1 MTDKTAA
8 RQKSGVSFYT
18 KLGLLYL
25 LNLIDWIC
33 TEALI
38 GSGRFTEANPIM
50 QPVLSGFGSTL
61 LIKGV
66 IPLALIVLCGVLFKL
81 TGEAENKFANV
92 LIIIA
97 ILSLISGIFLILSC
111 SFRDFRLQYKIV
123 CK

>member
-33 TEALI
+33 TEVLI

-50 QPVLSGFGSTL
+50 QPVLS
-61 LIKGV
+61 
-66 IPLALIVLCGVLFKL
+66 
-81 TGEAENKFANV
+81 
-92 LIIIA
+92 
-97 ILSLISGIFLILSC
+97 
-111 SFRDFRLQYKIV
+111 
-123 CK
+123 

>member
-1 MTDKTAA
+1 MTDNTAA
-8 RQKSGVSFYT
+8 RQKSGVSFYK

-33 TEALI
+33 TEVLI

-50 QPVLSGFGSTL
+50 QPVLNGFGSTL

-92 LIIIA
+92 LIIIG
-97 ILSLISGIFLILSC
+97 IVVYSLVNLWHIFNFVLLFSGF
-111 SFRDFRLQYKIV
+111 
-123 CK
+123 

>member
-1 MTDKTAA
+1 MTDNTAA
-8 RQKSGVSFYT
+8 RQKSGVSFYK

-33 TEALI
+33 TEVLI

-92 LIIIA
+92 LIIIG
-97 ILSLISGIFLILSC
+97 IVVYSLVNLWHIFNFVLLFSGF
-111 SFRDFRLQYKIV
+111 
-123 CK
+123 